1 MEEIAR
7 AKISYSNQ
15 ALALISA
22 SKLPHPDNQIVKAY
36 VADAVDPDLAAQYLL
51 KTLGAFPELGNG
63 ESKDLELYQ
72 FLTDWKTLSAKC
84 GSPAEQKR

>member
-1 MEEIAR
+1 MEETAGG
-7 AKISYSNQ
+7 KISYSNR

-36 VADAVDPDLAAQYLL
+36 VADAVDPELAAQYLL
-51 KTLGAFPELGNG
+51 KTIGAFPELGDG

-72 FLTDWKTLSAKC
+72 FLTDWETLSAKC
-84 GSPAEQKR
+84 GSPPERK